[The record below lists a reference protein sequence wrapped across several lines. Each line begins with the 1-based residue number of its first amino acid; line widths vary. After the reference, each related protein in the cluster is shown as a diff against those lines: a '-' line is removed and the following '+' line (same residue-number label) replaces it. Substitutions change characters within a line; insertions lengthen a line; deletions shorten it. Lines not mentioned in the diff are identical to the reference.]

1 MQRSP
6 GAAPYTAS
14 QRSHSPHPPA
24 VMVMAE
30 GAVAVVVSAPP
41 PRSPRPG
48 RRGDGDDGVEVE
60 VRRVV
65 PLPVGD
71 APLEVSG
78 EDGELQGEDEEPQ
91 GCGRPVP
98 PPPTSCH
105 VLVVDV
111 VERQDVDA
119 VKE

>member
-1 MQRSP
+1 MRRSP
-6 GAAPYTAS
+6 GAAPHTAS
-14 QRSHSPHPPA
+14 RRYHSPHPPA
-24 VMVMAE
+24 VMVTAE
-30 GAVAVVVSAPP
+30 GAVAVVVSAP

>member
-1 MQRSP
+1 
-6 GAAPYTAS
+6 
-14 QRSHSPHPPA
+14 
-24 VMVMAE
+24 MVTAE

-71 APLEVSG
+71 APLDEDEETSQEVSG

-119 VKE
+119 AKE